1 MLFNYASKEIIV
13 KIVYY
18 GPALS
23 GKTTNLEYIHKK
35 SNPQTRGKLISLAT
49 ETDRT
54 LFFDLL
60 PMDLGKVRGFY
71 IKLQLYTVPG
81 QVKYN
86 STRKLVLKGVDA
98 IVFVADSSKG
108 LVEANIESM
117 KNLKENLKELGI
129 DYTTIPAILQ
139 FNKQDLSDRISKEE
153 LNSRINDRKS
163 PCIEASAINGSGV
176 FETLKEISKL
186 VLDVLNK
193 SYEIA
198 GPKTTLGK
206 DDTTKTNSERNIIQE
221 ETSNSSE
228 TVDLTGDEGLN
239 NKILRL
245 QSKIISLKS
254 VSHDLLNELISL
266 EQLLADL
273 KSN

>member
-23 GKTTNLEYIHKK
+23 GKTTNLEYIHRK
-35 SNPQTRGKLISLAT
+35 SNPQARGKLISLAT

-60 PMDLGKVRGFY
+60 PVDLGKVRGFY

-86 STRKLVLKGVDA
+86 STRKLVLKGTDA
-98 IVFVADSSKG
+98 IVFVADSGKG
-108 LVEANIESM
+108 FIEANVESM
-117 KNLKENLKELGI
+117 ENLKVNLKESGI
-129 DYTTIPAILQ
+129 DYSAIPVILQ
-139 FNKQDLSDRISKEE
+139 FNKQDLPDRISKEE
-153 LNSRINDRKS
+153 LNSRLTDRKL
-163 PCIEASAINGSGV
+163 PCVEASAINGAGV
-176 FETLKEISKL
+176 FETLKEVSKL

-193 SYEIA
+193 SHEIS
-198 GPKTTLGK
+198 GSKTTPEK
-206 DDTTKTNSERNIIQE
+206 DDNTRTNGEKNTTQG
-221 ETSNSSE
+221 ETSNPSE
-228 TVDLTGDEGLN
+228 AANLTGNKELN
-239 NKILRL
+239 DKILRL

-254 VSHDLLNELISL
+254 SSHDLLDELISL

-273 KSN
+273 KAN

>member
-60 PMDLGKVRGFY
+60 PVDLGKVRGFY

-86 STRKLVLKGVDA
+86 STRKLVLKGADA
-98 IVFVADSSKG
+98 IIFVVDSSKG
-108 LVEANIESM
+108 LVEANVESM
-117 KNLKENLKELGI
+117 ENLKENLKESGI
-129 DYTTIPAILQ
+129 DYSAIPVILQ
-139 FNKQDLSDRISKEE
+139 FNKQDLPDRISKEE
-153 LNSRINDRKS
+153 LNSRLTDRKL
-163 PCIEASAINGSGV
+163 PCVEASAINGAGV

-193 SYEIA
+193 SHENS
-198 GPKTTLGK
+198 GSKTTPEK
-206 DDTTKTNSERNIIQE
+206 DDTTRTDGEKNTTQE
-221 ETSNSSE
+221 KTSNPSE
-228 TVDLTGDEGLN
+228 IANLTGNNELN
-239 NKILRL
+239 DKILRL

-254 VSHDLLNELISL
+254 SSHDLLDELISL

-273 KSN
+273 KSE

>member
-193 SYEIA
+193 SHENS
-198 GPKTTLGK
+198 GSKTTPEK
-206 DDTTKTNSERNIIQE
+206 DDTTRTDGEKNTTQE
-221 ETSNSSE
+221 KTSNPSE
-228 TVDLTGDEGLN
+228 IANLTGNNELN
-239 NKILRL
+239 DKILRL

-254 VSHDLLNELISL
+254 SSHDLLDELISL

-273 KSN
+273 KSE